1 MSEVLDQT
9 LPEAPNEADLVA
21 AVLRILAASP
31 EPLTPSKIRAH
42 LPAAFRALS
51 PEQLT
56 EALRRRVDANV
67 VYEYPPYRS
76 QQHRYWDRPMTVHIA
91 YLLRTNLEES
101 PLTWSQLRR
110 KLPDYARSRA
120 EEVLRGQVE
129 QGLLHQHPPAA
140 SRSGARYGAQPPDP
154 REPLRQELSRLF
166 DRLQR
171 THGFGRLRLRE
182 AALELLHE
190 EEWESPPAAP
200 APEAAAEEQPPAP
213 TGMTPAE
220 PASVPLTPPGAQPQA
235 AAPAHA
241 GGPTVTPPSAHGS
254 PPAAAP
260 GQPAEGQP

>member
-1 MSEVLDQT
+1 MSEVLDRT
-9 LPEAPNEADLVA
+9 VPEAPNEADLVA
-21 AVLRILAASP
+21 AVLRILAGSA
-31 EPLTPSKIRAH
+31 EPLTPSKIRSH

-51 PEQLT
+51 PEQLSET
-56 EALRRRVDANV
+56 LRRRVDANV
-67 VYEYPPYRS
+67 LYEYPAYRS

-91 YLLRTNLEES
+91 HLLRSNLEEG

-120 EEVLRGQVE
+120 EEVLRNQVE

-140 SRSGARYGAQPPDP
+140 SRSGARYGVQPPDP

-171 THGFGRLRLRE
+171 THGFSRLRLRE

-190 EEWESPPAAP
+190 EEWESPPP
-200 APEAAAEEQPPAP
+200 PTAEEPAPAP

-220 PASVPLTPPGAQPQA
+220 PASVPLTPTGAEPRG
-235 AAPAHA
+235 AAPEHPAA
-241 GGPTVTPPSAHGS
+241 PTITPPSPAQEHR
-254 PPAAAP
+254 PP
-260 GQPAEGQP
+260 EGQP

>member
-21 AVLRILAASP
+21 AVLRILAGSA
-31 EPLTPSKIRAH
+31 EPLTPSKIRSH
-42 LPAAFRALS
+42 LPAAFRGLS

-56 EALRRRVDANV
+56 EALRRRVEANV
-67 VYEYPPYRS
+67 VYLYPPYRS
-76 QQHRYWDRPMTVHIA
+76 QQPRYWDRPMTVHVA
-91 YLLRTNLEES
+91 YLLRSNLEES

-110 KLPDYARSRA
+110 KLPEYARSRA
-120 EEVLRGQVE
+120 EEVLRSQLG

-140 SRSGARYGAQPPDP
+140 SRSGARYGVEPPDP

-171 THGFGRLRLRE
+171 THGFSRLRLRE

-190 EEWESPPAAP
+190 EEWESPSP
-200 APEAAAEEQPPAP
+200 AAEEQPPAP

-220 PASVPLTPPGAQPQA
+220 PAAVPLTPPGAQPRGAAPEHA
-235 AAPAHA
+235 AAP
-241 GGPTVTPPSAHGS
+241 TITPPSPAHEQR
-254 PPAAAP
+254 PP
-260 GQPAEGQP
+260 EGQP